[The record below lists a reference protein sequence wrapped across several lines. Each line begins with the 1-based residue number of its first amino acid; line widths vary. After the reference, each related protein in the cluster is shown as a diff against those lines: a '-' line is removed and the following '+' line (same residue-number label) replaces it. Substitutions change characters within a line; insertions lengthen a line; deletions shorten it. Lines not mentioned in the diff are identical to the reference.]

1 MMMAQAW
8 CRLWLT
14 VVVLCCL
21 TMPAQAGSQA
31 HSQPNFPVDAI
42 AAFAKQVEHAAAA
55 EGARVFIIARVGD
68 PEDELPE
75 GIHYTHTAFAVYSA
89 ISTADGR
96 TVPGYAI
103 YNLYQKAK
111 DSSKSELVMDYPI
124 DFFAGVYRLKAGVII
139 PTPAMQ
145 KRLLAVITSAT
156 YKKLHNPQ
164 YSIVA
169 NPYNR
174 QFQNCTEHTLDVI
187 NAAIYKTDDIRQIK
201 ANTRAYFTPQAVH
214 VSPLKLLAGSL
225 FVPSVRTSDQHDGI
239 QTSTFT
245 TIAHYLRQYD
255 LIKDQLTI
263 TPDGVIHEK

>member
-1 MMMAQAW
+1 
-8 CRLWLT
+8 
-14 VVVLCCL
+14 
-21 TMPAQAGSQA
+21 MPVYAGSQA
-31 HSQPNFPVDAI
+31 HSKPHFPVDAI

-55 EGARVFIIARVGD
+55 EGARVFILARIGD
-68 PEDELPE
+68 PEDELPQ
-75 GIHYTHTAFAVYSA
+75 GIHYTHTAFAVYSS
-89 ISTADGR
+89 ITTADGR
-96 TVPGYAI
+96 SVPGYAI

-111 DSSKSELVMDYPI
+111 DGGASELVIDYPI

-145 KRLLAVITSAT
+145 DRLLAVITSPT
-156 YKKLHNPQ
+156 YKKLHNSH

-169 NPYNR
+169 NPYNS

-201 ANTRAYFTPQAVH
+201 ANTRAYFTPQKVH

-225 FVPSVRTSDQHDGI
+225 FVASVHTSDQHDGI

-245 TIAHYLRQYD
+245 TIAHYLRQYH
-255 LIKDQLTI
+255 LVKDQLTI
-263 TPDGVIHEK
+263 TPDGVSHEQ